1 MKHYLYTVI
10 ILALFSCSKDEPE
23 KPNTPPNSFEVTA
36 KAEGTEV
43 TLTWTEAVD
52 ADGDAVTYAVVYG
65 DTLAKGLTARTHTVK
80 NLPYETEISGTV
92 VASDG
97 KGGKTEQ
104 GFKVK
109 TEQKTEVPWD
119 DRYVKIPDAAF
130 EMALIQNR
138 IDDVVDGRLLKS
150 RVIGVKQINLESNI
164 RSLSGIEIFE
174 DLESL
179 SISSFI
185 LEDERIDLSKNT
197 KMWNLHIM
205 RAPKLKSFDVSNF
218 LNLQYL
224 ILTNT
229 SVDNLDLSKNIKLRT
244 LYCFRNKLKGIDIRS
259 NNQIS
264 SLEINENEISN
275 LDLSYSN
282 NLVSLNVSDNPL
294 TSLSINDNLTGL
306 DISNTKLNFSII
318 KYPKGLESLDL
329 SDNNIEKLD
338 LSTLPAALSSLYLN
352 STNLHEIDL
361 SKLPKNLKTLGLS
374 KNKLKNLDF
383 SNLLSL
389 RELSISDNVLE
400 EINVSKNSLMW
411 LSVDKNKLKSLDIR
425 SSSLLSHL
433 DCNGNQILTICIH
446 PDVKPGFF
454 WTKDA
459 SATYKIC
466 D

>member
-1 MKHYLYTVI
+1 MKHYLYTLLIVI
-10 ILALFSCSKDEPE
+10 LFSCSKDEPE
-23 KPNTPPNSFEVTA
+23 KINTPPKAFEVTA
-36 KAEGTEV
+36 KSEGTEV

-52 ADGDAVTYAVVYG
+52 ADGDVVTYAVVYG
-65 DTLAKGLTARTHTVK
+65 DTLAKGLTARTFTIK
-80 NLPYETEISGTV
+80 NLPYENEIAGTV
-92 VASDG
+92 VATDR
-97 KGGKTEQ
+97 KGGKTES
-104 GFKVK
+104 GFKAK
-109 TEQKTEVPWD
+109 TGQKTEVPWD

-130 EMALIQNR
+130 EMALIQNV
-138 IDDVVDGRLLKS
+138 IDDVIDGRLLKS
-150 RVIGVKQINLESNI
+150 RAIGVKQMTLESNI

-179 SISSFI
+179 SVSSFI
-185 LEDERIDLSKNT
+185 LEDEKIDLSKNT
-197 KMWNLHIM
+197 KMRNLHIK
-205 RAPKLKSFDVSNF
+205 RAPKLKSFDVNNF
-218 LNLQYL
+218 VNLQYL

-229 SVDNLDLSKNIKLRT
+229 SVDNLDLSKNKKLRT
-244 LYCFRNKLKGIDIRS
+244 LYCFKNKLKGIDIRS
-259 NNQIS
+259 NNEIS
-264 SLEINENEISN
+264 SLQINENEISN

-282 NLVSLNVSDNPL
+282 SLVDLNVSDNPL
-294 TSLSINDNLTGL
+294 ASLSINDNLKGL
-306 DISNTKLNFSII
+306 DISNTKLNFSVI
-318 KYPKGLESLDL
+318 KYPTALETLDL

-338 LSTLPAALSSLYLN
+338 LNTFPETLSRLYLN
-352 STNLHEIDL
+352 NSNISEINL
-361 SKLPKNLKTLGLS
+361 SKLPKNLRSLGLS
-374 KNKLKNLDF
+374 RNKLKKVDF
-383 SNLLSL
+383 SSLLSL

-459 SATYKIC
+459 TATYKVC